1 MRIKAFLLAAVMA
14 AALLTAGCSKSSD
27 SSSKP
32 AEDSKAG
39 SQSSVEASKEE
50 SKTESKAEDSKK
62 EESKESSAPSGKP
75 VDASW
80 FDDAVF
86 VGDSVTLKLSYY
98 AENGDL
104 GDAKFLCQGSLGYT
118 NALMALEEEGN
129 VHPSYEGTTYTV
141 DEGCK
146 TINPKKVF
154 VMLGMNDIGNYGT
167 DGAME
172 SARNLIGKLKSKSDG
187 ALIYIQSVTP
197 ILDGHEYDDLSN
209 PHVRAFNEKLQ
220 AFCKEEGYKYLDIY
234 SVMADE
240 NGYLRAEYCGD
251 EEAQG
256 IHFTDEAC
264 GIWADYLKQNV

>member
-1 MRIKAFLLAAVMA
+1 MTKKVKGVGVMKKILTAMLAGALLLCTSCSGGESSSEAETAAV
-14 AALLTAGCSKSSD
+14 T
-27 SSSKP
+27 
-32 AEDSKAG
+32 
-39 SQSSVEASKEE
+39 EASKLGYDDV
-50 SKTESKAEDSKK
+50 KA
-62 EESKESSAPSGKP
+62 P
-75 VDASW
+75 VDAKW

-86 VGDSVTLKLSYY
+86 VGDSVTLKLNYY
-98 AENGDL
+98 CDEHPEAL
-104 GDAKFLCQGSLGYT
+104 GSAQFFCAGSLGFES
-118 NALMALEEEGN
+118 ALWDIDREDA
-129 VHPSYEGTTYTV
+129 VHPYYKGSVQLVEDCVKLTGA
-141 DEGCK
+141 
-146 TINPKKVF
+146 KKVF

-172 SARNLIGKLKSKSDG
+172 SARNLIWKLKSKSDG
-187 ALIYIQSVTP
+187 ALIYLQSVTP
-197 ILDGHEYDDLSN
+197 ILEGHEYDDLSN
-209 PHVRAFNEKLQ
+209 THVRAFNEKLQ

>member
-1 MRIKAFLLAAVMA
+1 MKIIRATKLFTSCRKCGIMTKKVKGVGIMKKILTAMLAG
-14 AALLTAGCSKSSD
+14 ALLLCTSCSGGE
-27 SSSKP
+27 SSSE
-32 AEDSKAG
+32 AETEA
-39 SQSSVEASKEE
+39 VTEASKLGYDDV
-50 SKTESKAEDSKK
+50 KA
-62 EESKESSAPSGKP
+62 P
-75 VDASW
+75 VDAKW

-86 VGDSVTLKLSYY
+86 VGDSVTLKLNYY
-98 AENGDL
+98 CA
-104 GDAKFLCQGSLGYT
+104 GSLGFES
-118 NALMALEEEGN
+118 ALWDIDREDA
-129 VHPSYEGTTYTV
+129 VHPYYKGSVQLVEDCVKLTGA
-141 DEGCK
+141 
-146 TINPKKVF
+146 KKVF

-187 ALIYIQSVTP
+187 ALIYLQSVTP
-197 ILDGHEYDDLSN
+197 ILEGHEYDDLSN
-209 PHVRAFNEKLQ
+209 THVRAFNEKLQ